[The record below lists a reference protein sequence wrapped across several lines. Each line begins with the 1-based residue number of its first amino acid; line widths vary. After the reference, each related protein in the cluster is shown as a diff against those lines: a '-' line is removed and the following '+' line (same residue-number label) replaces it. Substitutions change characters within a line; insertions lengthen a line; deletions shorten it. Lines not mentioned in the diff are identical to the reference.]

1 MLAKVLI
8 FVLLWKFS
16 LAITFYEVNAQSFT
30 EQASKRYFQL
40 FDKLSAE
47 TYELTEEEDFS
58 KLYDRVATVK
68 LIAEEL
74 VDISVEAQKFNQSLI
89 QNNNLKIA
97 LRRLSHV
104 SGLFVLGDEYFE
116 SILISLNALKNLSI
130 DKDIKPY
137 AASGMSEPIAYN
149 PDIKRIYETSKDTNE
164 LKYYWEIWREKNA
177 VWAALNYHNIVDSI
191 QRAAKLLDLPVLDF
205 YYRDYDGSQEI
216 IKEIN
221 EVMVEL
227 KPSYLQLHAFV
238 RHQLKRKYPNE
249 DILNNGLIPAH
260 LFEQVIAQSWKN
272 DSMIEE
278 YFPFEILPPYDSFME
293 GFTSEK
299 LIFEAQKFYKSL
311 GFADL
316 KDDFVSQ
323 RLQQLSPTETLADC
337 QANIFDLTPKVRMQ
351 YCANVD
357 FKKFIQMHGY
367 LGRLHYAWEKQNL
380 PSYFFASYNLEYA
393 VGEAVILAASTAQH
407 LNTIGM
413 TKDFRFSEEAYR
425 NPHIR
430 MAIHTILNIPQYYIH
445 IKVMNAML
453 ENKVKM
459 DGVNQLYW
467 KLMQEYAG
475 VEPPLDRKE
484 LSIDFPYKFYI
495 DLESNHQ
502 TKKFVSVILGYQ
514 LYKAFCQMANAQG
527 SPLNTCDFYG
537 NRKVGNVMKS
547 MMSLGSSKPW
557 NETLFTILPQNPSL
571 SADALLEYYE
581 PIMTWIREFNKQNEV
596 PVGWSDMTKTK
607 PIL

>member
-97 LRRLSHV
+97 LRRLCHV
-104 SGLFVLGDEYFE
+104 GGLFVLGDEYFE

-137 AASGMSEPIAYN
+137 AASGMSELIAYN

-216 IKEIN
+216 IKEMDQ
-221 EVMVEL
+221 VMVEL

-238 RHQLKRKYPNE
+238 RYQLKRKYPNE
-249 DILNNGLIPAH
+249 DILSNGHIPAH
-260 LFEQVIAQSWKN
+260 LFEQVIAQSWKK
-272 DSMIEE
+272 DSIIED
-278 YFPFEILPPYDSFME
+278 YFPFGILPPYDSFME

-393 VGEAVILAASTAQH
+393 VGETVILAASTSQH

-413 TKDFRFSEEAYR
+413 TKDFRFSEEGYR

-430 MAIHTILNIPQYYIH
+430 MAIHTILNIPQYYVH

-459 DGVNQLYW
+459 EGVNQLYW
-467 KLMQEYAG
+467 KLMEEYAG
-475 VEPPLDRKE
+475 VEPPSDRKE
-484 LSIDFPYKFYI
+484 ISIDFSYKFYI

-514 LYKAFCQMANAQG
+514 LYKVFCQMANGQG
-527 SPLNTCDFYG
+527 SPLHNCDFYG
-537 NRKVGNVMKS
+537 NRKVGNVLKS

-557 NETLFTILPQNPSL
+557 NETLFTILPQKPSL

-596 PVGWSDMTKTK
+596 PIEWSDMRKTK
-607 PIL
+607 LRL